1 MSSLAAMKDETTKMM
16 YFRRSM
22 HYFPFSSSLTKAYLL
37 KKMRAFSWVC
47 CALGLC
53 LSLSGCYHW
62 GSPGELAFSTLYIAP
77 VENDT
82 YIPQAQSLVSSQ
94 LRKQFLREG
103 RILLDNKDSAEAILY
118 TTLTTYTTSTAAT
131 QEKETGLPRSF
142 SFGLTASIS
151 LYSVKEQKMLI
162 NKQSISSSVV
172 TQIDGGAQ
180 LAEYQSIPT
189 LAQELALKIKETVL
203 NPW

>member
-1 MSSLAAMKDETTKMM
+1 MKQT
-16 YFRRSM
+16 
-22 HYFPFSSSLTKAYLL
+22 PCLPSLTKADLF
-37 KKMRAFSWVC
+37 KKMRPLGFAC
-47 CALGLC
+47 CALVIALG
-53 LSLSGCYHW
+53 LSGCYHW
-62 GSPGELAFSTLYIAP
+62 GSPGELPFATLYIAP

-82 YIPQAQSLVSSQ
+82 YVPQAQSLVSSQ

-103 RILLDNKDSAEAILY
+103 RIILDNKDAADAILY

-142 SFGLTASIS
+142 SFGLRAAIS

-162 NKQSISSSVV
+162 KKQSVSSSVV

>member
-1 MSSLAAMKDETTKMM
+1 MSSLAAMKAQIMETM
-16 YFRRSM
+16 YSRLSVLYFWLMRSWR
-22 HYFPFSSSLTKAYLL
+22 KYLL
-37 KKMRAFSWVC
+37 KTIR
-47 CALGLC
+47 ALGCASC
-53 LSLSGCYHW
+53 LLLIVLHLSGCYHW
-62 GSPGELAFSTLYIAP
+62 GSPGELPFATLYIAP

-103 RILLDNKDSAEAILY
+103 RILLDNKDQADAILY

-162 NKQSISSSVV
+162 NQQSISSSVV

-189 LAQELALKIKETVL
+189 LAQELALKVKETVL

>member
-1 MSSLAAMKDETTKMM
+1 MSSLAAMRAQTTKMT
-16 YFRRSM
+16 FFKVSKTLHRKTSTRVKK
-22 HYFPFSSSLTKAYLL
+22 TKC
-37 KKMRAFSWVC
+37 F
-47 CALGLC
+47 LGLTL
-53 LSLSGCYHW
+53 LSLGLSLGLSACYHW
-62 GSPGELAFSTLYIAP
+62 GSPGELSFSSLYIAP
-77 VENDT
+77 VENET

-103 RILLDNKDSAEAILY
+103 RILLDNKDQADAILY
-118 TTLTTYTTSTAAT
+118 TTLTGYTTSTAAS
-131 QEKETGLPRSF
+131 QEKETGLPQSF
-142 SFGLTASIS
+142 SFGLTATIR

-162 NKQSISSSVV
+162 KTQSIASSVV

-180 LAEYQSIPT
+180 IAEYQSIPT

>member
-1 MSSLAAMKDETTKMM
+1 MQQVPCSPSLRTVDL
-16 YFRRSM
+16 Y
-22 HYFPFSSSLTKAYLL
+22 
-37 KKMRAFSWVC
+37 KKMRAFGFACW
-47 CALGLC
+47 ALGLS

-62 GSPGELAFSTLYIAP
+62 GSPGELPFTTLYIAP

-103 RILLDNKDSAEAILY
+103 RIVLDTKDEAEAILY

-142 SFGLTASIS
+142 SFGLSAAIS

-162 NKQSISSSVV
+162 NQQSISSSVV

-189 LAQELALKIKETVL
+189 LAQELALKIKETAL